1 MRTFRHAIAL
11 DERRSKFNVNL
22 WQKQLLEESVPHGT
36 HTKRK
41 NTWYE
46 MNREDSDT
54 YGRGETDV
62 LEVYFAGT
70 HADVGGGED
79 KDDRVHSLS
88 NISLRWMIRE
98 IAQSQCGILL

>member
-1 MRTFRHAIAL
+1 VRSFRHAIAL
-11 DERRSKFNVNL
+11 DERRSKFNANL
-22 WQKQLLEESVPHGT
+22 WQKQILEESVPRGSI
-36 HTKRK
+36 KRK

-46 MNREDSDT
+46 LNREDSYE